1 MWSRTLFVRHVHGQ
15 LSRMSSS
22 YNQNNIC
29 NTTWWSLYSRV
40 DFFSD
45 DAPTKKGKVA
55 PLQERRM
62 VDRFRMWAKGGEGGN
77 GCCSFRRTRTDRR
90 GKPDGGNG
98 GRGGDVILEC
108 SRSVWDF
115 SGLQHHVNAKRG
127 GHGISKNQ
135 IGTRGSDKV
144 VHVPVGTVIH
154 LVSGET
160 PSFIEDKS
168 TSYLIPWDIPLNT
181 EGELQTNP
189 RIIPANTEEE
199 LQTSPRIIPANTE
212 EELQTSP
219 RTIPANTEEELQTS
233 PEFIPTNNK
242 EKLQRSPEII
252 SNEFFNPP
260 ESLLNKE
267 RECSSEEELELG
279 QEMKLEEIKYSIAE
293 LTVPGQRILIA
304 KGGEGGLGN
313 MSLLKDYKF
322 HDMTYNNS
330 HTGFNTGKPGSETI
344 LILELKS
351 IADIGLVGFP
361 NAGKSTLLGALSR
374 AQPAVGDYAFT
385 TLRPNIGNLTCG
397 DFFCAKV
404 ADIPGLIKG
413 AHENRGLGHAF
424 LRHIE
429 RTRILAYVVDLSAN
443 LEGRKGIPP
452 WEQLH
457 DLVVELER
465 YKEGLSEKPSL
476 VVANKI
482 DEDGSDLNFEELKK
496 RISGVDIYPV
506 CAVLGEGVDDVK
518 EGIRRLM
525 DGSEH
530 KNLDLSKIKVD
541 YV

>member
-1 MWSRTLFVRHVHGQ
+1 MWSRNLFVRHAHAQ
-15 LSRMSSS
+15 LSRLSSS
-22 YNQNNIC
+22 YNNQNNIY
-29 NTTWWSLYSRV
+29 NNSTWWSLSRV

-45 DAPTKKGKVA
+45 DAPTKKGKA
-55 PLQERRM
+55 TPLQERQM
-62 VDRFRMWAKGGEGGN
+62 VDRFRIWAKGGEGGN
-77 GCCSFRRTRTDRR
+77 GCCSFRRTRTDWR

-108 SRSVWDF
+108 SHSVWDF
-115 SGLQHHVNAKRG
+115 SALQHHVNAKRG

-160 PSFIEDKS
+160 PSFMEDKS
-168 TSYLIPWDIPLNT
+168 ASSLDPWDIP
-181 EGELQTNP
+181 
-189 RIIPANTEEE
+189 INTEEE
-199 LQTSPRIIPANTE
+199 S
-212 EELQTSP
+212 
-219 RTIPANTEEELQTS
+219 
-233 PEFIPTNNK
+233 
-242 EKLQRSPEII
+242 QRSPEII
-252 SNEFFNPP
+252 PTNTEEKFVRNPKIISNEISNPSEP
-260 ESLLNKE
+260 LLNRG
-267 RECSSEEELELG
+267 RECSSPEEEIELG
-279 QEMKLEEIKYSIAE
+279 QEVEFDETKYSIAE
-293 LTVPGQRILIA
+293 LTVPGQRLLIA

-313 MSLLKDYKF
+313 VFLSKDHKF
-322 HDMTYNNS
+322 QDMTDNRI

-385 TLRPNIGNLTCG
+385 TLRPNIGNLTYG
-397 DFFCAKV
+397 DFFCVKV

-429 RTRILAYVVDLSAN
+429 RTSILAYVVDLSAN
-443 LEGRKGIPP
+443 LEGRKGISP

-482 DEDGSDLNFEELKK
+482 DEDGSDLVFEELKK
-496 RISGVDIYPV
+496 RVSGVNIYPV

-518 EGIRRLM
+518 EGIKRLM

-530 KNLDLSKIKVD
+530 RNLDLSKIKVD
-541 YV
+541 

>member
-1 MWSRTLFVRHVHGQ
+1 MWWRNLSVRHAHG
-15 LSRMSSS
+15 LISRGSSS
-22 YNQNNIC
+22 YYKNSTNDI
-29 NTTWWSLYSRV
+29 TWWSVCSSVASY
-40 DFFSD
+40 SD

-62 VDRFRMWAKGGEGGN
+62 IDRFRVWAKGGEGGN

-98 GRGGDVILEC
+98 GRGGDVFVEC
-108 SRSVWDF
+108 SQAVWDF
-115 SGLQHHVNAKRG
+115 SGLQHHVNARRG

-144 VHVPVGTVIH
+144 FLVPVGTVIH

-168 TSYLIPWDIPLNT
+168 TSSLNPWDIPINT
-181 EGELQTNP
+181 DEELPTNP
-189 RIIPANTEEE
+189 ENV
-199 LQTSPRIIPANTE
+199 
-212 EELQTSP
+212 
-219 RTIPANTEEELQTS
+219 
-233 PEFIPTNNK
+233 
-242 EKLQRSPEII
+242 
-252 SNEFFNPP
+252 SNEISNPP
-260 ESLLNKE
+260 EPLTNRAE
-267 RECSSEEELELG
+267 ECSSSEKETELG
-279 QEMKLEEIKYSIAE
+279 LETEMEEIKYSIAE
-293 LTVPGQRILIA
+293 LTIPGQRLLIA
-304 KGGEGGLGN
+304 RGGEGGLGN
-313 MSLLKDYKF
+313 ASLPKDHKF
-322 HDMTYNNS
+322 QDKTDNNCD
-330 HTGFNTGKPGSETI
+330 TGFNIGKPGSENI

-385 TLRPNIGNLTCG
+385 TLRPNIGNLTYG
-397 DFFCAKV
+397 DFFSVKV

-429 RTRILAYVVDLSAN
+429 RTSILAYVVDLSAELN
-443 LEGRKGIPP
+443 FRKGISP
-452 WEQLH
+452 WQQLR

-482 DEDGSDLNFEELKK
+482 DEEGSDLVLEELKK
-496 RISGVDIYPV
+496 RICGVDIYPV

-525 DGSEH
+525 DGRDCRSL
-530 KNLDLSKIKVD
+530 NLSNIKVD
-541 YV
+541 